1 MSEENDH
8 NNYHDNNFNLNE
20 APGYALL
27 LQVRAA
33 SFDYAIIGENR
44 LLAYVQNTSIDEF
57 VNPKHLKS
65 LLSANYKKVI
75 AGLPATGLTLIPNSL
90 YGDDHAAG
98 YARFLDVR
106 EDEKV
111 LVQQLDSDN
120 KIIYKTNAAIISA
133 VEKFGLQNAVYTAKG
148 WIKAIADSYPANDK
162 LFLELGDGNAQFLYF
177 SSGKLRFYNT
187 FEFKNPDE
195 LVYFAAL
202 VCEELNLNNQ
212 DITLVLSG
220 NISAGDAQMNRLKDF
235 YPKVELNDLRVAELP
250 DRVAPHKILSL
261 MALSLC
267 ESSEEL

>member
-27 LQVRAA
+27 LQVTAA
-33 SFDYAIIGENR
+33 SFDYAIIGENK
-44 LLAYVQNTSIDEF
+44 LLVYVQNTSIDEL
-57 VNPKHLKS
+57 VNPKYLKS
-65 LLSANYKKVI
+65 LLSANYKKVVV
-75 AGLPATGLTLIPNSL
+75 GLPATGLTLIPNSL
-90 YGDDHAAG
+90 YSDAHTAG

-106 EDEKV
+106 EDDKV
-111 LVQQLDSDN
+111 LVQTLDSDN
-120 KIIYKTNAAIISA
+120 KIIYKTNASIVSA

-148 WIKAIADSYPANDK
+148 WIKAIADSYPENDK

-202 VCEELNLNNQ
+202 VCEELHLNAQ
-212 DITLVLSG
+212 DATLILSG
-220 NISAGDAQMNRLKDF
+220 NVAEGDVQMDRLKDF
-235 YPKVELNDLRVAELP
+235 YPKVELNTLRVTELP
-250 DRVAPHKILSL
+250 NRIAPHKILPL
-261 MALSLC
+261 VALSLC